1 MKIMKAVS
9 TIVFVIAAAGCDALF
24 APDTES
30 RAFTPSI
37 QALSGTSVF
46 EGVFHTDAIIT
57 CNVIVSAPSVLCTS
71 PQDPDVTVP
80 GTRGGLGMH
89 ARLARRAVQ
98 YDSTTGLLRVNMQVK
113 NLLYQAMGSTDGDTT
128 GVKAFF
134 YQNPTVT
141 LGSGTVTVANYDGI
155 AEFTAL
161 NQRYFEYPTKIYSMR
176 TTAQKQWTFNVPT
189 TVQRFR
195 FRIYISAG
203 LLPIVA
209 FDMEDATGNRDIYRV
224 NLDGS
229 ELRRVTNTPGV
240 DMWPT
245 VAKDRV
251 VFVSYRDGDADLF
264 EVSLAGGPQTKLTN
278 TGWNETEPALSSDG
292 TRLAYVSDQSG
303 WPRVVHA
310 GGDGANPQTLAYG
323 YNGNIPSS
331 PTWMSSVS
339 PRLAFASSANGPVD
353 ILQTN
358 IGTGVTTRVL
368 TTLTRPNIEP
378 KFNADGSKMT
388 FVLPV
393 PAAPTN
399 TEIWLHDVAT
409 NANAKL
415 TARAL
420 PDAQPTFTHD
430 GRIIWLSGASDGS
443 YVMRW
448 MTPDAVTQRNVGGTG
463 AGQPWNPFGV
473 PLH

>member
-1 MKIMKAVS
+1 MRTLKAVS
-9 TIVFVIAAAGCDALF
+9 TLAFVLAAAGCDGLF
-24 APDTES
+24 APDTDS
-30 RAFTPSI
+30 RAVVPSI
-37 QALSGTSVF
+37 QQLSGTSVF
-46 EGVFHTDAIIT
+46 EGVFHADAIIT
-57 CNVIVSAPSVLCTS
+57 CNVVVGTPSVLCTS

-89 ARLARRAVQ
+89 ARLVRRAVQ
-98 YDSTTGLLRVNMQVK
+98 YDSTTHLLRVNMQVK

-134 YQNPTVT
+134 YQNPTTT
-141 LGSGTVTVANYDGI
+141 LGTGTVTITNQDGI

-161 NQRYFEYPTKIYSMR
+161 NQRYFEYPTKLYSMR
-176 TTAQKQWTFNVPT
+176 STAQRQWIFNVPT

-195 FRIYISAG
+195 FRVYISAG

-209 FDMEDATGNRDIYRV
+209 FDMEGPDGNRDIYRV
-224 NLDGS
+224 NIDGT
-229 ELRRVTNTPGV
+229 EMRRVTSTPGV
-240 DMWPT
+240 DMSPT
-245 VAKDRV
+245 VAQDRV

-264 EVSLAGGPQTKLTN
+264 EVPLAGGPQTKLTN
-278 TGWNETEPALSSDG
+278 TGWNETQPALSADG

-303 WPRVVHA
+303 WPRLVHA
-310 GGDGANPQTLAYG
+310 AGNGANPQTLDFG
-323 YNGNIPSS
+323 YTGNIPSS
-331 PTWMSSVS
+331 PTWMTSVS
-339 PRLAFASSANGPVD
+339 PLLAFASSANGPVD

-358 IGTGVTTRVL
+358 LTNGVTSRVL
-368 TTLTRPNIEP
+368 TTATRPNVEP

-393 PAAPTN
+393 AATPSN

-409 NANAKL
+409 NGNTKL

-420 PDAQPTFTHD
+420 PDIQPTFTHD
-430 GRIIWLSGASDGS
+430 GRIVWLSGAADGS
-443 YVMRW
+443 FVMRW
-448 MTPDAVTQRNVGGTG
+448 MTPDAITQSNVGGTG
-463 AGQPWNPFGV
+463 TGQPWNPFGV